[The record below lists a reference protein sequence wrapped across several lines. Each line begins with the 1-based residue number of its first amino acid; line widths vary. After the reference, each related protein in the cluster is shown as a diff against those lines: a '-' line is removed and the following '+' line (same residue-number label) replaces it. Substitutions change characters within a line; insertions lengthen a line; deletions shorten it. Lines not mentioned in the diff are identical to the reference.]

1 MDGVL
6 STSEGWSIYNN
17 VISRFRIEI
26 WMGCYPHLK
35 VGLYIIV

>member
-17 VISRFRIEI
+17 VISRLSVEI
-26 WMGCYPHLK
+26 WMECYPHLK
-35 VGLYIIV
+35 VGLYIIM